1 MSSES
6 GDEASFVLVSR
17 LSKFEEWG
25 FKQMRGILAIMGAG
39 FVLATLIATAQTPP
53 PTEPPTF
60 EVASVKQ
67 NLNPNPLWH
76 MSPTLDGVD
85 AIDVT
90 LQYAI
95 RQAYGVYD
103 DKLSSGGPAWL
114 NERRFDIQAKFDVSK
129 YPNPTREQRQAMLQ
143 QLLADRFKLVVHHQT
158 REFPLYALV
167 VAKNGPK
174 IQESKPEDIH
184 RSGLDGRVMCHLLRS
199 RPGDLAFQGCYL
211 QSLLTNLAFVPDVG
225 RTVVDKTGLA
235 GLYTFELK
243 WTPDNPS
250 ASASPDLSAP
260 SIFTA
265 LQEQL
270 GLKLESTKVPLDTIV
285 IDHVEMPSEN

>member
-1 MSSES
+1 
-6 GDEASFVLVSR
+6 
-17 LSKFEEWG
+17 
-25 FKQMRGILAIMGAG
+25 MRGILAITG
-39 FVLATLIATAQTPP
+39 FVLATLFATAQTPP
-53 PTEPPTF
+53 LARTPTF

-67 NLNPNPLWH
+67 NLNPNPRWH
-76 MSPTLDGVD
+76 MSFTPDGVD

-95 RQAYGVYD
+95 REAYGIYE
-103 DKLSSGGPAWL
+103 DKLWSGGGAAWL

-129 YPNPTREQRQAMLQ
+129 YPNITREQRQAMLQ
-143 QLLADRFKLVVHHQT
+143 QLLADRFKLVVHHET

-174 IQESKPEDIH
+174 IQESKPEDIR
-184 RSGLDGRVMCHLLRS
+184 RSGLDGRAMCTLLRS
-199 RPGDLAFQGCYL
+199 RPGFLAFRGCYL
-211 QSLLTNLAFVPDVG
+211 QGLVTSLTFVPDIG
-225 RTVVDKTGLA
+225 RTVVDKTGLT
-235 GLYTFELK
+235 GIYTFELK
-243 WTPDNPS
+243 WTPVNPS
-250 ASASPDLSAP
+250 ASASLDSSAP

-270 GLKLESTKVPLDTIV
+270 GFKLESVKGPLDTVV